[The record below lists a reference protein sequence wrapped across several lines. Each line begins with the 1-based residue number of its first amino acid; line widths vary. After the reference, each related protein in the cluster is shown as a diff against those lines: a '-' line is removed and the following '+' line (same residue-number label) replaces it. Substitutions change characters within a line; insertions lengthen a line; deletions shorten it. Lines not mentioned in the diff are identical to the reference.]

1 VNSPPDV
8 DSHPFTV
15 VVSEKGGAERKQTFD
30 TTELNVGRVQGN
42 ELMLPKGN
50 VSKRHA
56 RLLFRDGRF
65 IVTDLNSTNG
75 TYVNRRRI
83 AQATIVREGDRIYIG
98 DFVLRIEIGGVENF
112 DDKTGSTGRPTF
124 TSTPERASS
133 SDSGTR
139 APSQEAPSQ
148 DASSQDAPSAPSAAD
163 HLMQLPPASGLLADS
178 DGPTPNLAARERIIL
193 AEAEASVAAS
203 SASDPVYSPSAA
215 RFRGAVQAVVSHVL
229 GLVEE
234 ASLFDGLSEEVVAR
248 VMTAAADKAR
258 SLARGRELSEGVTAE
273 ATAEAATAELLELG
287 PLGALLTDSTV
298 THIAIPRYDQ
308 LTVTRAGRLL
318 PLFPTFSCGWSL
330 NAALRRLAARAN
342 SELPESYSLIDFSL
356 ADGTKVSAA
365 RGDVAPTGTLLLI
378 RKPRRVNSTLE
389 KLVRRGAI
397 SRAMATFLGQCV
409 AARLNLLIVGPR
421 EEGALTVLSA
431 LASACGSEHLVALS
445 GIDDVVAHSEAA
457 TRLNI
462 TDAGVDATHLL
473 KVAARIP
480 EARLVVTLTDGRVAA
495 AAIETIGDGVDGVL
509 ASFRAPDLRRAMS
522 RLPADISLVRPG
534 LNLEGAR
541 EWLRSSFDIVLEVAR
556 LRDGRLRVLRIAEFG
571 DIGPQGIELLDIFH
585 FVVERVATGGAIEG
599 SFVAGD
605 RPKVVD
611 QMAAVGIETDASLF
625 ARSQSQS
632 R

>member
-1 VNSPPDV
+1 VNSPPEV
-8 DSHPFTV
+8 DRHPFTV
-15 VVSEKGGAERKQTFD
+15 VVSEKGGAERRQTFD

-98 DFVLRIEIGGVENF
+98 DFVLRIELGVLDTF
-112 DDKTGSTGRPTF
+112 DDKTGSTGRPSF

-133 SDSGTR
+133 SDPGSKGLGV
-139 APSQEAPSQ
+139 
-148 DASSQDAPSAPSAAD
+148 DAPATPSSPEDLAQ
-163 HLMQLPPASGLLADS
+163 HPGASGLTADS
-178 DGPTPNLAARERIIL
+178 DGPTPNLAARERLL
-193 AEAEASVAAS
+193 APEADAVAS
-203 SASDPVYSPSAA
+203 STSGSDQAYSPSAA
-215 RFRGAVQAVVSHVL
+215 RHRAAVQAVVSHVL
-229 GLVEE
+229 DLVDE
-234 ASLFDGLSEEVVAR
+234 ANLFEHVTDAVVAR
-248 VMTAAADKAR
+248 VRAAAAEKSK
-258 SLARGRELSEGVTAE
+258 SLAEGRELSEGLTAE
-273 ATAEAATAELLELG
+273 GTTEDALAELLELG
-287 PLGALLTDSTV
+287 PLGPLLADPSV

-308 LTVTRAGRLL
+308 LTVTRSGRLVPQL
-318 PLFPTFSCGWSL
+318 PTFSCVWSL
-330 NAALRRLAARAN
+330 DAALRRLALRAN
-342 SELPESYSLIDFSL
+342 YELPDFDSLIEFSL
-356 ADGTKVSAA
+356 PDGTSLSAA
-365 RGDVAPTGTLLLI
+365 RGDVAATGTLLLV

-409 AARLNLLIVGPR
+409 MARLNLLVVGPR
-421 EEGALTVLSA
+421 EEGALTLLSA
-431 LASACGSEHLVALS
+431 LSAACGSEHLVAVG
-445 GIDDVVAHSEAA
+445 GIDDVVAHSESA

-462 TDAGVDATHLL
+462 AQAGVNATQLL
-473 KVAARIP
+473 QVAARIP
-480 EARLVVTLTDGRVAA
+480 EVRVVATLADGKDVA
-495 AAIETIGDGVDGVL
+495 AAIEAIGDGIDGVL
-509 ASFRAPDLRRAMS
+509 ASIRAPDLRRAMA
-522 RLPADISLVRPG
+522 RLPADISFARSG
-534 LNLEGAR
+534 LTLDAAR
-541 EWLRSSFDIVLEVAR
+541 EWLRSSFDVVLEVAR

-571 DIGPQGIELLDIFH
+571 DIGAQGIELMDIFR

-611 QMAAVGIETDASLF
+611 QMGSVGIETDASLF

>member
-1 VNSPPDV
+1 VNSPPEV
-8 DSHPFTV
+8 DRHPFTV
-15 VVSEKGGAERKQTFD
+15 VVSEKGGAERRQTFE

-98 DFVLRIEIGGVENF
+98 DFVLRIELGVLDTF

-124 TSTPERASS
+124 TSTPERTSSS
-133 SDSGTR
+133 SDPGSKGL
-139 APSQEAPSQ
+139 AQEAP
-148 DASSQDAPSAPSAAD
+148 ATPSSPEDLA
-163 HLMQLPPASGLLADS
+163 QLPGVSGLTADS
-178 DGPTPNLAARERIIL
+178 DGPTPNLAVRERLL
-193 AEAEASVAAS
+193 APEADAVAS
-203 SASDPVYSPSAA
+203 STSSSDQAYSPSAA
-215 RFRGAVQAVVSHVL
+215 RHRGAVQAVVSHVL
-229 GLVEE
+229 DVVDE
-234 ASLFDGLSEEVVAR
+234 ASLFEHLTDAIVTR
-248 VMTAAADKAR
+248 VKAAAAEKSK
-258 SLARGRELSEGVTAE
+258 SLAEGRELSEGLTAE
-273 ATAEAATAELLELG
+273 GTTDDALGELLELG
-287 PLGALLTDSTV
+287 PLGPLLADPSV

-308 LTVTRAGRLL
+308 LTVTRSGRLV
-318 PLFPTFSCGWSL
+318 PQFPTFSCVWSL
-330 NAALRRLAARAN
+330 NAALRRLALRAN
-342 SELPESYSLIDFSL
+342 YQLPETESLIEFSL
-356 ADGTKVSAA
+356 PDGTRLSAA
-365 RGDVAPTGTLLLI
+365 RGDVAATGTLLLV

-409 AARLNLLIVGPR
+409 MARLNLLVVGPR

-431 LASACGSEHLVALS
+431 LSAACGSEHLVAVG
-445 GIDDVVAHSEAA
+445 GIDDVVAHAESA

-462 TDAGVDATHLL
+462 AHAGVKATQLL
-473 KVAARIP
+473 QVAARIP
-480 EARLVVTLTDGRVAA
+480 EVRVVATLADGRDVA
-495 AAIETIGDGVDGVL
+495 AAIEAIGDGIDGVL
-509 ASFRAPDLRRAMS
+509 ASIRAPDLRRAMA
-522 RLPADISLVRPG
+522 RVPADISVARAG
-534 LNLEGAR
+534 LTLEAAR
-541 EWLRSSFDIVLEVAR
+541 EWLRSSFDVVLEVAR
-556 LRDGRLRVLRIAEFG
+556 LKDGRLRVLRIAEFG
-571 DIGPQGIELLDIFH
+571 DIGPQGIEVVDIFR

-599 SFVAGD
+599 SFIAGD

-611 QMAAVGIETDASLF
+611 QMGSVGIETDASLF